1 MAKRKRY
8 FSKRSAESLTRLR
21 YETVNSMTERELKD
35 AVIKMGNTINRR
47 LKGFEKRDEVSPAAY
62 NLLDSGGKISVRGK
76 DVNQLRA
83 EYIRARDFLKSK
95 TSTQKGYYNTLD
107 RIKYGLHKEGIDLT
121 RRQVMDVLKT
131 YTKVKNESPK
141 GRLSDIRY
149 NVIDYIRELPDNMSI
164 EEKMTKT
171 INDINKIYEE
181 VQESRDVF
189 GASKF
194 MSWD

>member
-1 MAKRKRY
+1 MAKRRRY
-8 FSKRSAESLTRLR
+8 FGKRSAESLTRLR
-21 YETVNSMTERELKD
+21 YETVNSMTEQELKE
-35 AVIKMGNTINRR
+35 AITKMGNTINRR
-47 LKGFEKRDEVSPAAY
+47 LKGFERRGEVSPAVY
-62 NLLDSGGKISVRGK
+62 NLQESGGKISVKGK

-83 EYIRARDFLKSK
+83 EYIRARDFLKAK

-121 RRQVMDVLKT
+121 RRQVMDVMKT

-149 NVIDYIRELPDNMSI
+149 NVIDYIRELPDNMTV
-164 EEKMTKT
+164 EEKMVKT
-171 INDINKIYEE
+171 LNDINNIYKE
-181 VQESRDVF
+181 VQQDRDIF